1 MLVIT
6 RWYTFPPGFS
16 HGAVSPWDDLSPPPQ
31 SLPPLGDPLG
41 AAQSQHHGLVSGADR
56 TKRKRVGLGWW
67 WLWKGQVQRIWVEN
81 IGKIHGFSK
90 SWRSV
95 DRKSM
100 GFRCV
105 FFFCH
110 AILAFR
116 FSSISFWD
124 HGHPAFLRQTWCDFH
139 LVQGVVLNDSGF
151 SGFQNDD
158 IVCWC
163 RSREIK
169 ILLKIWVYAILCVI
183 LPYCSPWKRHI
194 FAWIHPNPR
203 FFFEQALKKNP
214 SF

>member
-1 MLVIT
+1 MAQSPHGTICRRLRSLFRPSAIHSERRNRSTTALCLALIERSVSVWGWGGDGCG
-6 RWYTFPPGFS
+6 RDKFRGFEWKTS
-16 HGAVSPWDDLSPPPQ
+16 GKSMDFRNHGGVLIGNPWDF
-31 SLPPLGDPLG
+31 
-41 AAQSQHHGLVSGADR
+41 AV
-56 TKRKRVGLGWW
+56 
-67 WLWKGQVQRIWVEN
+67 
-81 IGKIHGFSK
+81 
-90 SWRSV
+90 
-95 DRKSM
+95 
-100 GFRCV
+100 C